1 VLYTI
6 VKRFYLL
13 EPDLGVGSIMVN
25 PLLGLEVV
33 LREVSFFPKP
43 INSLDPFCITHCI
56 VSVGTYLV
64 DCSLVSIPS

>member
-1 VLYTI
+1 VALVSFTI

-13 EPDLGVGSIMVN
+13 ELDLEIGNIMGN

-43 INSLDPFCITHCI
+43 INSLDPFCPIHCI
-56 VSVGTYLV
+56 VLV
-64 DCSLVSIPS
+64 RIL

>member
-13 EPDLGVGSIMVN
+13 EADLVIGNIMVN

-43 INSLDPFCITHCI
+43 INSLDPSLSSLYSISRT
-56 VSVGTYLV
+56 LV
-64 DCSLVSIPS
+64 DCTLVSIPS

>member
-6 VKRFYLL
+6 VKRSYLL
-13 EPDLGVGSIMVN
+13 EPDLAIDNTMVN
-25 PLLGLEVV
+25 PLQGLEVV
-33 LREVSFFPKP
+33 LQEVSFFPKP